1 MVVDMALTS
10 NREENELSNFTARM
24 AGLATIALIALPIAT
39 LGTAAHA
46 QPSIQTSD
54 LNLATAS
61 GKAAFDHRTNRAAAE
76 ACGNE
81 RNLSIAYA
89 CKAAVHAEV
98 TEKLAMIAPAAQF
111 AGRRTPLTQRSVQI
125 ADLNLGTTAGKAAF
139 DHRLNSAA
147 ERVCR
152 DEKDLSIQHA
162 CKLAVRSEVTD
173 KLAAINASTQ
183 LAAR

>member
-1 MVVDMALTS
+1 MVVDMAPSS
-10 NREENELSNFTARM
+10 NREENELSNFTDRMARM
-24 AGLATIALIALPIAT
+24 ATFALVAFPIAT
-39 LGTAAHA
+39 LGATAHA

-54 LNLATAS
+54 LNLATAA
-61 GKAAFDHRTNRAAAE
+61 GKAAFDHRTNHAAAE

-89 CKAAVHAEV
+89 CKAAVRAEV

-111 AGRRTPLTQRSVQI
+111 AGQRAIRTERSVQI
-125 ADLNLGTTAGKAAF
+125 ADLNLATTAGKVTF
-139 DHRLNSAA
+139 DRRLNSAA

-152 DEKDLSIQHA
+152 DEKNLSIQHA
-162 CKLAVRSEVTD
+162 CKLAVRTEVTE
-173 KLAAINASTQ
+173 KLSGISASTQ